1 MNTLNNQQINP
12 GNRVDFSRIRRFS
25 KGGIP
30 KYQGSGKIS
39 NTFNT
44 ASDFWTNMNNDI
56 ISNWA
61 NIANN
66 QNFNINDL
74 NQFLTTNRSLYNNS
88 GYDGTK
94 AIKYDGV
101 QQYQQDFHNKYGFG
115 NTESFWGGMKTVDK
129 TLGTGD
135 VRPQEGQQF
144 VGDNYFGTQTDYR
157 RANYFSNDELARANE
172 AVKARG
178 WEFVVDDAQNE
189 GHTIGDDGRQFY
201 KLQEIQP
208 TSDQPAKTTST
219 NYTTSNTDTQTT
231 GNTNSQRF
239 TPIEFLPQ
247 YQKGKWTGWEHLP
260 GMAARN
266 LMTNARNLKLDLQ
279 KQVPLAQASQQ
290 NEVVTNDYVGRTIM
304 QQQLAE
310 ARARN
315 SAAASNTS
323 NADAARAMQLD
334 FESQVA
340 MPAEMQMAQRQSDE
354 FNRTTELAQQ
364 KADAN
369 TTERTRIANYNREQL
384 AADFNSKINA
394 KQKYNLNKTQEFN
407 SLSQNLAASKR
418 QYDLQ
423 EAYNKDLYNQNVNN
437 FLTLQQQQKAYDQ
450 YQTALKDGWK
460 TGTGY
465 EDLYNYLIGGGDDN
479 FTQNQEYVDTLTQN
493 KYDLTKVRPILE
505 TLAKDNPQIQAWLDN
520 YDSYAGS
527 QKLAYEK
534 AYRQA
539 ALRNSR
545 TNLFQKQYYTG
556 PNDPALNRNLSTMY
570 PGLGGYYKKGGK
582 VEDRII
588 KYIEHNR
595 KALKDQSDRVSK
607 AQSEQSKKLARDLD
621 ALDRE
626 TLMLLRAIFK

>member
-12 GNRVDFSRIRRFS
+12 GNRVDFSRIRRFA
-25 KGGIP
+25 KGGVP
-30 KYQGSGKIS
+30 KYQTAPGKLPYNWDWDGLNNAINGGGFGTATTTS
-39 NTFNT
+39 LGYNKTFT
-44 ASDFWTNMNNDI
+44 PQGDIKTVSDLEQSQDYTDFTNYVKQNAATDPKVMEYLRNLDAK
-56 ISNWA
+56 SRKAGATTGHLFDA
-61 NIANN
+61 NGNLVQGWESI
-66 QNFNINDL
+66 
-74 NQFLTTNRSLYNNS
+74 
-88 GYDGTK
+88 YDGLRN
-94 AIKYDGV
+94 DGM
-101 QQYQQDFHNKYGFG
+101 YGAYHYSANKLTPSEDTVDVTEHGPADDTDPENTNVTTE
-115 NTESFWGGMKTVDK
+115 NTE
-129 TLGTGD
+129 L
-135 VRPQEGQQF
+135 
-144 VGDNYFGTQTDYR
+144 NH
-157 RANYFSNDELARANE
+157 N
-172 AVKARG
+172 
-178 WEFVVDDAQNE
+178 
-189 GHTIGDDGRQFY
+189 HT
-201 KLQEIQP
+201 
-208 TSDQPAKTTST
+208 
-219 NYTTSNTDTQTT
+219 
-231 GNTNSQRF
+231 F
-239 TPIEFLPQ
+239 TPVDFLPQ

-279 KQVPLAQASQQ
+279 KKVPLAQASQQ
-290 NEVVTNDYVGRTIM
+290 NAVVTNDYVGRTLM

-323 NADAARAMQLD
+323 NADAARTMQLD

-340 MPAEMQMAQRQSDE
+340 MPAEMQMTQRQSDE
-354 FNRTTELAQQ
+354 FNRKTELAQQ

-369 TTERTRIANYNREQL
+369 TDERTRIANYNREQL
-384 AADFNSKINA
+384 AADFNSKLNA

-437 FLTLQQQQKAYDQ
+437 FLTLQQQQKAYNQ

-505 TLAKDNPQIQAWLDN
+505 TLAKDNPQIQEWLDK
-520 YDSYAGS
+520 YDSYASS
-527 QKLAYEK
+527 QKLAYEE

-539 ALRNSR
+539 ALRNSWA
-545 TNLFQKQYYTG
+545 NLFQKQYYTG

-570 PGLGGYYKKGGK
+570 PGIGGYYKKGGK

-607 AQSEQSKKLARDLD
+607 VQNEQAKKLARDLD

>member
-12 GNRVDFSRIRRFS
+12 GNRVDFSRIRQFAE
-25 KGGIP
+25 GGIP
-30 KYQGSGKIS
+30 KYQDAPGKLPYNWDWEGLNNAINSGGFGTATTTSLGYNKTFTPQGSIKTVSDLEQSQDYTDFTNYVKQNAATDPKVMEYLKNLDAKSRKDGATTGHLFDASGNLVQGWENVYDGLRNDGMYGAYHYSANKLIPS
-39 NTFNT
+39 EDAVDVTERSSADGIDTENTNVT
-44 ASDFWTNMNNDI
+44 TENME
-56 ISNWA
+56 
-61 NIANN
+61 
-66 QNFNINDL
+66 L
-74 NQFLTTNRSLYNNS
+74 NNS
-88 GYDGTK
+88 Q
-94 AIKYDGV
+94 A
-101 QQYQQDFHNKYGFG
+101 
-115 NTESFWGGMKTVDK
+115 
-129 TLGTGD
+129 
-135 VRPQEGQQF
+135 
-144 VGDNYFGTQTDYR
+144 
-157 RANYFSNDELARANE
+157 
-172 AVKARG
+172 
-178 WEFVVDDAQNE
+178 
-189 GHTIGDDGRQFY
+189 
-201 KLQEIQP
+201 
-208 TSDQPAKTTST
+208 
-219 NYTTSNTDTQTT
+219 
-231 GNTNSQRF
+231 F
-239 TPIEFLPQ
+239 TPVDFLPQ

-279 KQVPLAQASQQ
+279 KQVPLAQTSQQ
-290 NEVVTNDYVGRTIM
+290 NAVVTNDYAGRM
-304 QQQLAE
+304 LMKQQIAE

-315 SAAASNTS
+315 AAAASNTS

-340 MPAEMQMAQRQSDE
+340 MPAEMQMTQRQSDE
-354 FNRTTELAQQ
+354 FNRKTELAQQ

-369 TTERTRIANYNREQL
+369 INERTRIANYNSEQL
-384 AADFNSKINA
+384 AADFNSKLAA

-418 QYDLQ
+418 NYDLQ

-465 EDLYNYLIGGGDDN
+465 EDLYNYLMGGGDDN
-479 FTQNQEYVDTLTQN
+479 FTQNQEYVDTFTQN

-527 QKLAYEK
+527 QKLAYEE

-539 ALRNSR
+539 ALRNSWA
-545 TNLFQKQYYTG
+545 NLFQKQYYTG
-556 PNDPALNRNLSTMY
+556 PNDPALNRNISTMY
-570 PGLGGYYKKGGK
+570 PGVGGYYKKGGK

-607 AQSEQSKKLARDLD
+607 AQSEQAKKLSRDLD

>member
-12 GNRVDFSRIRRFS
+12 GNRVDFSRIRRFT
-25 KGGIP
+25 KGEVP
-30 KYQGSGKIS
+30 KYQNTPGKLPYNWDWDGLNNAINGGGFGTATATSLGYNKTFTPQGDIKTVADLEKSQDYTDFTNYVKQNAAADPKVMEYLKNLDAKSRKAGATTGHLFDASGNLVQGWENVYDGLRNDGMYGAYHYSANKLTPS
-39 NTFNT
+39 EDTVDVTEHGPVDDTDTENTNVTTENT
-44 ASDFWTNMNNDI
+44 GLN
-56 ISNWA
+56 
-61 NIANN
+61 NN
-66 QNFNINDL
+66 Q
-74 NQFLTTNRSLYNNS
+74 T
-88 GYDGTK
+88 
-94 AIKYDGV
+94 
-101 QQYQQDFHNKYGFG
+101 
-115 NTESFWGGMKTVDK
+115 
-129 TLGTGD
+129 
-135 VRPQEGQQF
+135 
-144 VGDNYFGTQTDYR
+144 
-157 RANYFSNDELARANE
+157 
-172 AVKARG
+172 
-178 WEFVVDDAQNE
+178 
-189 GHTIGDDGRQFY
+189 
-201 KLQEIQP
+201 
-208 TSDQPAKTTST
+208 
-219 NYTTSNTDTQTT
+219 
-231 GNTNSQRF
+231 F
-239 TPIEFLPQ
+239 TPVDFLPQ

-279 KQVPLAQASQQ
+279 KQVPLAQASQK
-290 NEVVTNDYVGRTIM
+290 NSVVTNDYVGRTIM

-315 SAAASNTS
+315 SVAASNTS
-323 NADAARAMQLD
+323 DADAARAMQVD

-354 FNRTTELAQQ
+354 FNRKTELAQQ
-364 KADAN
+364 TADAN
-369 TTERTRIANYNREQL
+369 TDGRTRIANYNREQL
-384 AADFNSKINA
+384 AADFNSKLNA

-450 YQTALKDGWK
+450 YSTALKDGWK

-520 YDSYAGS
+520 YDSYASS
-527 QKLAYEK
+527 QKLAYEE

-539 ALRNSR
+539 ALRNSFA
-545 TNLFQKQYYTG
+545 NLFQKQYYTG
-556 PNDPALNRNLSTMY
+556 PNDSALNRNLSTMY

-607 AQSEQSKKLARDLD
+607 AQSEQAEKLARDLD

>member
-12 GNRVDFSRIRRFS
+12 GNRVDFSRIRRFA

-30 KYQGSGKIS
+30 KYQDAPGKLPY
-39 NTFNT
+39 NWDWDGLNT
-44 ASDFWTNMNNDI
+44 AINGGGFGTATTTSLGYNKTFAPQGDIKTVADLEKSQDYTDFTNYVKQNATTDPKVMEYLKNIDAKSRKAGATTGHLFDASGNLVQGWENVYDGLRNDGMYGAYHY
-56 ISNWA
+56 SA
-61 NIANN
+61 NK
-66 QNFNINDL
+66 
-74 NQFLTTNRSLYNNS
+74 LTPSEDAVDVTERGPADGIDTENTNVTTENTELNNS
-88 GYDGTK
+88 
-94 AIKYDGV
+94 
-101 QQYQQDFHNKYGFG
+101 
-115 NTESFWGGMKTVDK
+115 
-129 TLGTGD
+129 
-135 VRPQEGQQF
+135 
-144 VGDNYFGTQTDYR
+144 QT
-157 RANYFSNDELARANE
+157 
-172 AVKARG
+172 
-178 WEFVVDDAQNE
+178 
-189 GHTIGDDGRQFY
+189 
-201 KLQEIQP
+201 
-208 TSDQPAKTTST
+208 
-219 NYTTSNTDTQTT
+219 
-231 GNTNSQRF
+231 F
-239 TPIEFLPQ
+239 TPVDFLPQ

-323 NADAARAMQLD
+323 NADAAREMQLD

-364 KADAN
+364 KADASTN
-369 TTERTRIANYNREQL
+369 ERTRIANYNREQL
-384 AADFNSKINA
+384 AADFNSKLNA

-437 FLTLQQQQKAYDQ
+437 FLTLQQQQKAQDQ
-450 YQTALKDGWK
+450 YSTALKDGWK

-520 YDSYAGS
+520 YDSYASS
-527 QKLAYEK
+527 QKLAYEE

-539 ALRNSR
+539 ALRNSWA
-545 TNLFQKQYYTG
+545 NLFQKQYYTG
-556 PNDPALNRNLSTMY
+556 PNDLALNRNLSTMY

-607 AQSEQSKKLARDLD
+607 AQSEQAEKLARDLD